1 MGQHLYHCHIISHKY
16 TFFSIN
22 EIQIKQIDI
31 SSNKSWMVSLT
42 AKPSAGL
49 SPLIASQPSNFIH
62 KSHTNRAKKSGLA
75 VPQKYCCC
83 RLGAILLAQ
92 TRKLQPS
99 PLCQNL
105 MFVPNITPWLVQTF
119 SQLIN
124 EIFGIYQYAILN
136 ALCYCKVYF
145 C

>member
-1 MGQHLYHCHIISHKY
+1 
-16 TFFSIN
+16 
-22 EIQIKQIDI
+22 
-31 SSNKSWMVSLT
+31 MVSLT

-75 VPQKYCCC
+75 VPQKYYCC

-92 TRKLQPS
+92 MRKLQPS

-105 MFVPNITPWLVQTF
+105 MFVSNITPGLFQTF

-124 EIFGIYQYAILN
+124 EIFGIYQYAVLN
-136 ALCYCKVYF
+136 TLCYCIVYF

>member
-1 MGQHLYHCHIISHKY
+1 
-16 TFFSIN
+16 
-22 EIQIKQIDI
+22 
-31 SSNKSWMVSLT
+31 MVSLT

-62 KSHTNRAKKSGLA
+62 KSYTNRAKKSGLA

-105 MFVPNITPWLVQTF
+105 MSCP
-119 SQLIN
+119 
-124 EIFGIYQYAILN
+124 ILH
-136 ALCYCKVYF
+136 LVYF
-145 C
+145 KLSRILFKNSKASTPHSSIGLLTRMEREYWSKKNKVPEKIKRWE